1 MKNKKILVLAYA
13 ISPTRGSEY
22 SVAWNYVVEMSK
34 DNKLT
39 VLYGASGDYMGDCE
53 EMENYVNQHPNSQ
66 ITFIPVYPNKLA
78 NLLNWPNRHHLL
90 VYSFYYAYNVWQKL
104 AYRKAKELVADG
116 AFDLIHYV
124 GMIGYREPGYL
135 WNLGLPYIWGP
146 ICGANNSSVV
156 LMKNMPLLGK
166 LKHRFRTIANIFQL
180 HYSRRLKKAL
190 NATDILLTATS
201 ENQRLFKNIHGKD
214 SICIPE
220 NCIIGHIHLNK
231 GKFVNPCKY
240 NLVVIGSL
248 DARKS
253 VGILLEAVARLK
265 FKEMVHVDIVGDGSL
280 KDKLQQYAIKNGL
293 NSLITWHGKLPRDKA
308 VQVFD
313 SAHLHVITSISEGNP
328 TTIWEA
334 MSFGVPTLSFD
345 HCGMHDTLC
354 DGAGILVPIEST
366 YEANVQGITNAIDV
380 VLAAPERLERLA
392 EATLIR
398 AKKYTWE
405 IRRKFWNELY
415 DELVMKLDKN
425 RK

>member
-1 MKNKKILVLAYA
+1 M
-13 ISPTRGSEY
+13 
-22 SVAWNYVVEMSK
+22 
-34 DNKLT
+34 
-39 VLYGASGDYMGDCE
+39 
-53 EMENYVNQHPNSQ
+53 
-66 ITFIPVYPNKLA
+66 
-78 NLLNWPNRHHLL
+78 
-90 VYSFYYAYNVWQKL
+90 
-104 AYRKAKELVADG
+104 
-116 AFDLIHYV
+116 
-124 GMIGYREPGYL
+124 
-135 WNLGLPYIWGP
+135 
-146 ICGANNSSVV
+146 
-156 LMKNMPLLGK
+156 
-166 LKHRFRTIANIFQL
+166 
-180 HYSRRLKKAL
+180 

-220 NCIIGHIHLNK
+220 NCIIGDIHLNK
-231 GKFVNPCKY
+231 GKFINPCKY
-240 NLVVIGSL
+240 NLVVIGRL
-248 DARKS
+248 DAGKS
-253 VGILLEAVARLK
+253 VGILLEAVAKLK

-280 KDKLQQYAIKNGL
+280 KDELQQYAIKNGL
-293 NSLITWHGKLPRDKA
+293 NSLITWHGRLPRDKA

-380 VLAAPERLERLA
+380 VLAEPERLERLA

-415 DELVMKLDKN
+415 DELVMKLDKK